1 MQLVAVE
8 VALTTR
14 CPYRIQSHTWE
25 ARETV
30 GRRLA
35 SPTKPRTKSPELKEA
50 AFKSDTFVKEESMRS
65 MSGCAFGPAIE
76 VAI

>member
-14 CPYRIQSHTWE
+14 CPYGIQSHTWE

-30 GRRLA
+30 GQRLQ
-35 SPTKPRTKSPELKEA
+35 SPTKQRTNRPELKEA
-50 AFKSDTFVKEESMRS
+50 AFKSDHVRERGFDVKYEWLRFKSRD
-65 MSGCAFGPAIE
+65 
-76 VAI
+76 